1 MSQYQYKML
10 KIECLKLPP
19 HVNSASCSR
28 CLVFHLSGRHKKRG
42 WKDSMK
48 IAYRKKDTSIYIF
61 SWLLLLQLFILRR
74 KLNQYRIV
82 LCAFNYLFLLR
93 TCYKRHLTCELWAAL
108 VLCFLTLSSNFYPV
122 LWLWLK
128 VSQYGE
134 VETGNLY

>member
-28 CLVFHLSGRHKKRG
+28 RLVFHLSGRHKKKGMKRFNE
-42 WKDSMK
+42 DSLQK
-48 IAYRKKDTSIYIF
+48 ERHIYIYF